1 VSILR
6 SMKKDLVD
14 VESLRILYEQLKMRL
29 EFQQQSIDKMN
40 GRISTLYRRLNSTGD
55 DYVESQQEYSPADPL
70 QAAEEESKRQHSD
83 QKPFRQPHQLPTTT
97 SPT

>member
-1 VSILR
+1 
-6 SMKKDLVD
+6 MKKDLVD

-40 GRISTLYRRLNSTGD
+40 GRISTLYRITNANNIGTGD
-55 DYVESQQEYSPADPL
+55 DYGRSQQEYSPVDEL

-83 QKPFRQPHQLPTTT
+83 QRHSLRQHQLPTTT